1 MEGSDRGRG
10 SRGLPGRQVPRMES
24 VLNPAVT
31 KGRLNIKLLS
41 TPAESASPIPPG
53 QEDGKSRAQGS

>member
-10 SRGLPGRQVPRMES
+10 SRGLPDHQVPRMES
-24 VLNPAVT
+24 MLNPAVT

-41 TPAESASPIPPG
+41 MAAESASPMPLG
-53 QEDGKSRAQGS
+53 QEDGKSGARGS